1 MKMEVKISKKPV
13 DYTESMKILEQRVED
28 VYLSKKEELLWILEH
43 DVTYTSGTSGNN
55 IDVIDKNLNI
65 IKTNRGGKITVHSPG
80 QKIVYFVINLNKRGK
95 DIRKL
100 VRKVEN
106 CIIKILS
113 NYNVKTY
120 SDAKNIGIWLRIKG
134 KEKKV
139 AAIGIKVKK
148 WIAYHGFSINIKND
162 LNLYNKIIPCGI
174 KDKGVISIFKFNK
187 EKCKDINKIITEEFL
202 NIFP

>member
-1 MKMEVKISKKPV
+1 MEVKISKKPV
-13 DYTESMKILEQRVED
+13 DYNKSMKILEQRVED
-28 VYLSKKEELLWILEH
+28 VYLSRKDELLWILEH
-43 DVTYTSGTSGNN
+43 NVTYTSGTSGND

-120 SDAKNIGIWLRIKG
+120 SDAKNIGIWLSIKG

-174 KDKGVISIFKFNK
+174 KDKGVINIFKFNK
-187 EKCKDINKIITEEFL
+187 KKCKNINKVITQEFL